1 MWTFIQICFPALHS
15 KNFVPVSPGCCLP
28 RSSDGVF
35 ARILTGPRKSVRG
48 CTQVLAKRSLEWAQ
62 DVYSRLRLIRTVNLH
77 FCQHSLAGTLNLID
91 VAGSERLSQSC
102 STGERLRETK
112 NINKSLSNLGNVIM
126 ALANKEQHIP
136 YRNSKLTF
144 LLQNSLGGNS
154 KRWDVDTKRLRTVQH
169 TLEIVLFSYCACV
182 GKYH

>member
-1 MWTFIQICFPALHS
+1 MDLSFSCVCPFIDNEFRHDIVNVVCGSTRLSWIHS
-15 KNFVPVSPGCCLP
+15 YFDNVVTKFMINN
-28 RSSDGVF
+28 RTD
-35 ARILTGPRKSVRG
+35 AWKTE
-48 CTQVLAKRSLEWAQ
+48 EWPQ
-62 DVYSRLRLIRTVNLH
+62 DFYLRLRLTKTVNLN
-77 FCQHSLAGTLNLID
+77 FYQHSLAGTLNLID
-91 VAGSERLSQSC
+91 LAGSERLSQSC

-154 KRWDVDTKRLRTVQH
+154 KRWDVDTKRLPRSPTHV
-169 TLEIVLFSYCACV
+169 TNSPVFVLRLC
-182 GKYH
+182 GEHH